1 MNNNYKHTLFI
12 LDDSGSMTGLVD
24 DAIGG
29 FNQFL
34 EEQKAYSEE
43 SGIKIVLDTILFGSP
58 GSQRYIHRNMDVR
71 EIPKLTRHEYNAGSG
86 ATALLDAIGSGMM
99 DLGNTLRKLG
109 EDERPV
115 EVNVQIFTDGM
126 ENASRE
132 FSHTKV
138 TQMIEEQQSKYN
150 WNIVF
155 MASDLGATD
164 MARRM
169 HIKNIAHAE
178 KSGYG
183 MRSVFDSSSKYMM
196 MKMEEKEK
204 MAYEKLYNERLNY
217 MKMKGGK
224 DPSAGDSGADGSGK
238 GSSGRDSAGKGSS
251 GKGSSDASGTEGS
264 QENSQS

>member
-1 MNNNYKHTLFI
+1 
-12 LDDSGSMTGLVD
+12 
-24 DAIGG
+24 
-29 FNQFL
+29 
-34 EEQKAYSEE
+34 
-43 SGIKIVLDTILFGSP
+43 
-58 GSQRYIHRNMDVR
+58 
-71 EIPKLTRHEYNAGSG
+71 
-86 ATALLDAIGSGMM
+86 
-99 DLGNTLRKLG
+99 
-109 EDERPV
+109 
-115 EVNVQIFTDGM
+115 
-126 ENASRE
+126 
-132 FSHTKV
+132 
-138 TQMIEEQQSKYN
+138 
-150 WNIVF
+150 
-155 MASDLGATD
+155 

-204 MAYEKLYNERLNY
+204 MAYENLYNERLNY

-238 GSSGRDSAGKGSS
+238 GSSGKGSSGKGSSDKGSS